1 MDNDY
6 SSLLTTGFVLP
17 RDTPK
22 ILIAEDFME
31 KHNLG
36 FDVYRVEGLKQL
48 YTEYLSNPT
57 HENYMALVDIVSST
71 IGHLNVEEFFIK
83 GQANNTTITPLT
95 VCMIE
100 DVLRGTYAKTHLKYA
115 VATSGLKLCLM
126 ANLSNAS
133 RLEKQFRDSW
143 TSNGKLSMVSVLS
156 AIIAEKEV
164 FVSFLRYVFID

>member
-83 GQANNTTITPLT
+83 GQANNATITPLT

-143 TSNGKLSMVSVLS
+143 TSNGKLSMVSILS

-164 FVSFLRYVFID
+164 FVSFFRYVFID

>member
-57 HENYMALVDIVSST
+57 HENYMALVDLVSSI

-143 TSNGKLSMVSVLS
+143 TSNGKLSMVSILS